1 MGEEVGE
8 EVGVEGVKPLA
19 VVVEVLVLV
28 QFEQPSLV
36 ASQ

>member
-1 MGEEVGE
+1 MG
-8 EVGVEGVKPLA
+8 EGVKSLA